1 MDETSYTNVGFEII
15 GLERLGLEPVHK
27 QIENISTALQK
38 SGFNVIPQPNKSTP
52 ATFFDIQD
60 KALAGQLAKQV
71 FANWEEELVWLATEF
86 FQQIFV
92 LPTKHDLLFGFAST
106 YDPEQI
112 GPYGRPP
119 HYILSEIGDYTY
131 RPAIPRILIAGA
143 LAYHGFN
150 ELAKNL
156 ECTTVYPRETAL
168 AGDIIFVEPPVKYDL
183 RIQDVDKGL
192 EWRPLSL
199 LSSRL
204 LTQKIVEVL
213 QDESSLNKVEIAK
226 AFPFQ
231 LFSVA
236 ATKEENQPF
245 NVMNHLAIRARKG
258 TFTEVL
264 DELLGVSLHLNWSLA
279 KEHTSKLSREEALRY
294 ALMQNA
300 RLKQVEDKEQRL
312 LYALNVLQKRYPSR
326 TEIIEWE
333 VNNLY
338 SNLVRFSP
346 VYLSWKTHLQ
356 AFVQGTEQIGN
367 GFSSLISQLD
377 WQLLEQS
384 GVAGRN
390 EGEQIIELLKVDP
403 PSTLTKI
410 RVIIEKI
417 VTLIFQR
424 EFPNLSSQPPLSHK
438 LQKLNEAKI
447 FPPFINIYLNTLRLT
462 GNVGAHEGAG
472 SKEDVQAVLPIF
484 LRVVEW
490 FLDKELKQA

>member
-1 MDETSYTNVGFEII
+1 MDDTSYTIIGFEII
-15 GLERLGLEPVHK
+15 GLERLGFEPVPE
-27 QIENISTALQK
+27 QIEKITRALQK
-38 SGFNVIPQPNKSTP
+38 SGFNLIPPPNKS
-52 ATFFDIQD
+52 AAAKFFDIRD
-60 KALAGQLAKQV
+60 KSLAKQLAKQV
-71 FANWEEELVWLATEF
+71 FADWEEELVWLVTEF
-86 FQQIFV
+86 FQHLFIV
-92 LPTKHDLLFGFAST
+92 TTKHDLLFGLAST
-106 YDPEQI
+106 HDPEQL

-119 HYILSEIGDYTY
+119 RYILSEVGDYTY
-131 RPAIPRILIAGA
+131 RSAIPRILIAGA
-143 LAYHGFN
+143 LAQYGYH
-150 ELAKNL
+150 ELSKNL
-156 ECTTVYPRETAL
+156 ECTSNLPRETAL
-168 AGDIIFVEPPVKYDL
+168 AGDIIFVDPPIKYDL
-183 RIQDVDKGL
+183 RIQDADTGL

-199 LSSRL
+199 LSSKL
-204 LTQKIVEVL
+204 LIQKIVDLL
-213 QDESSLNKVEIAK
+213 QDPSSLNQVELAK

-236 ATKEENQPF
+236 GATEEKQLF
-245 NVMNHLAIRARKG
+245 SLLNHFSIRARKG
-258 TFTEVL
+258 TFLEVL
-264 DELLGVSLHLNWSLA
+264 NELLGASLHLNWSLA

-294 ALMQNA
+294 ALIQNA
-300 RLKQVEDKEQRL
+300 RLKQIEEQEQRL
-312 LYALNVLQKRYPSR
+312 LYALGVLQKRYPSR

-356 AFVQGTEQIGN
+356 AFIQGAEQVGN

-384 GVAGRN
+384 GVADRN

-403 PSTLTKI
+403 PSTLTKV

-417 VTLIFQR
+417 VTLIFLR
-424 EFPNLSSQPPLSHK
+424 AFPNHPPKISLSSK
-438 LQKLNEAKI
+438 LQKLNESKI
-447 FPPFINIYLNTLRLT
+447 LPPFINIYLNTLRLT

>member
-1 MDETSYTNVGFEII
+1 
-15 GLERLGLEPVHK
+15 
-27 QIENISTALQK
+27 
-38 SGFNVIPQPNKSTP
+38 
-52 ATFFDIQD
+52 
-60 KALAGQLAKQV
+60 
-71 FANWEEELVWLATEF
+71 
-86 FQQIFV
+86 
-92 LPTKHDLLFGFAST
+92 
-106 YDPEQI
+106 
-112 GPYGRPP
+112 
-119 HYILSEIGDYTY
+119 
-131 RPAIPRILIAGA
+131 
-143 LAYHGFN
+143 
-150 ELAKNL
+150 
-156 ECTTVYPRETAL
+156 
-168 AGDIIFVEPPVKYDL
+168 
-183 RIQDVDKGL
+183 
-192 EWRPLSL
+192 
-199 LSSRL
+199 
-204 LTQKIVEVL
+204 
-213 QDESSLNKVEIAK
+213 
-226 AFPFQ
+226 
-231 LFSVA
+231 
-236 ATKEENQPF
+236 
-245 NVMNHLAIRARKG
+245 
-258 TFTEVL
+258 
-264 DELLGVSLHLNWSLA
+264 
-279 KEHTSKLSREEALRY
+279 
-294 ALMQNA
+294 MQNA